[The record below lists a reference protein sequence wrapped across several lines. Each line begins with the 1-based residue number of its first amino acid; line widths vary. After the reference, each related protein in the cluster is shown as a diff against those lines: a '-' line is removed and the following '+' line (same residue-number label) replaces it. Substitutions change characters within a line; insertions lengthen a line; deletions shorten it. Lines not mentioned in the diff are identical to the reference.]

1 MNDMIDRVI
10 TFFGDTISYG
20 GDFLIS
26 WCVAI
31 IPSIFLVLILTNTIV
46 RLIPSRWIEKAAS
59 EASRHVLL
67 KYMLIPFLGSIVLTN
82 PSALTLGRFM
92 SEKDKP
98 SYYASASFFCHTS
111 NGIFPHINSSEL
123 FIWLGIAHGV
133 EMLGYSSVPLAIRYL
148 TAGLFANFIC
158 GIVTDRTTAYYCR
171 KMNITLSDV
180 PDWKLN
186 VEPTYGKRQT
196 AVGKR
201 SEIEET
207 QWHAVCIRAGN
218 GGYGGPLILK
228 PDEKRN
234 KLIYVAG
241 GGRKPAIV
249 DKIEKITGCTSVNG
263 FKAGIPDEEVFLAV
277 IDCGGTLRCGIY
289 PKKRIPTVNILPTG
303 KSGPLAQYITEDIYV
318 SAVTEDCITEVKT
331 EMKKQSM
338 EITEETERTTEETSG
353 HICSARNMGNENP
366 DNDLREDS
374 FPGSVLLQRATSV
387 ISAWGRGCTCAY
399 KAARDSVDIVLHTL
413 LPLMGFISLFTAVIE
428 CSGLNSFIADHL
440 TFLSSNIIGLFILG
454 IIISFPLISPI
465 LSPGAIIAQV
475 IGTVIGT
482 QIGNGSMAVS
492 LALPALFA
500 INTQAACDFIPVGL
514 GLADAQDNT
523 IKVGVPSVLT
533 SRFLTSVIRILTGVI
548 FSIGLYSG

>member
-1 MNDMIDRVI
+1 MNDMIDRII

-20 GDFLIS
+20 GEFLIS
-26 WCVAI
+26 WCTNM

-148 TAGLFANFIC
+148 AAGLVANFIC

-186 VEPTYGKRQT
+186 VEPAYGKKKKGDRNRST
-196 AVGKR
+196 AEKPAAEMKTESSNQNAALET
-201 SEIEET
+201 SEDT
-207 QWHAVCIRAGN
+207 CWHSVRVRAGN

-249 DKIEKITGCTSVNG
+249 DKIEEITGCTSVNG

-318 SAVTEDCITEVKT
+318 SAVTEDSITEVKT
-331 EMKKQSM
+331 DAEMKM
-338 EITEETERTTEETSG
+338 DAE
-353 HICSARNMGNENP
+353 AENVLP
-366 DNDLREDS
+366 EDS
-374 FPGSVLLQRATSV
+374 FPGSVLLQRATGV
-387 ISAWGRGCTCAY
+387 ISMWGKGCACAY

-413 LPLMGFISLFTAVIE
+413 LPMMGFISLFTAVIE
-428 CSGLNSFIADHL
+428 CSGLNSFIANHL

-475 IGTVIGT
+475 IGTVIGA
-482 QIGNGSMAVS
+482 QIGNGTMAVS

-533 SRFLTSVIRILTGVI
+533 SRFLTSGIRILTGVI
-548 FSIGLYSG
+548 FGIGLYSG